1 VLQETVIDDARGGVA
16 FVAFSEDCRVE
27 GKVDLGGSRLAD
39 LLNREE
45 TITVRD
51 CVVTSTADGHAQA
64 FDELEIS
71 RDELNIVVA
80 SGPRG
85 DPSRRL
91 ATRPAGVAMQLGPYS
106 AAGFMHGPATSN
118 PVRGFHNRPIMVAL
132 TDAVLEYQFCR
143 EPVEERFGTVLINRH
158 MAESLH
164 LLEGY
169 MTAPEMLET
178 SDGAASTDPAA
189 APPAF

>member
-1 VLQETVIDDARGGVA
+1 MDAARGGVD
-16 FVAFSEDCRVE
+16 FVAFAEDCRVE
-27 GKVDLGGSRLAD
+27 GKVDLGDSRLAD
-39 LLNREE
+39 LLNRQE
-45 TITVRD
+45 TIMVRD

-64 FDELEIS
+64 FDELEIQ
-71 RDELNIVVA
+71 RDELDIVVV

-106 AAGFMHGPATSN
+106 AAGFMHGPPTAN
-118 PVRGFHNRPIMVAL
+118 PVRGFHNKPIMVAL

-143 EPVEERFGTVLINRH
+143 EAVEERFSTVLVNRH
-158 MAESLH
+158 LAESLH

-169 MTAPEMLET
+169 LMSPELP
-178 SDGAASTDPAA
+178 SRFAGCP
-189 APPAF
+189 

>member
-1 VLQETVIDDARGGVA
+1 VLQETSIDAAAGGVD
-16 FVAFSEDCRVE
+16 FVAFAEDCRVE
-27 GKVDLGGSRLAD
+27 GRVDLGDSRLAD

-45 TITVRD
+45 TIMVRD
-51 CVVTSTADGHAQA
+51 CVVTSTTDGHART

-71 RDELNIVVA
+71 RDELNVVVA

-106 AAGFMHGPATSN
+106 AAGFMHGPPTAN
-118 PVRGFHNRPIMVAL
+118 PVRGFYNKPIMVAL
-132 TDAVLEYQFCR
+132 TDAILEYQFCQQ
-143 EPVEERFGTVLINRH
+143 PVEEHFGTVLINRH
-158 MAESLH
+158 LAESLH

-169 MTAPEMLET
+169 LVAPEMLSVAGET
-178 SDGAASTDPAA
+178 SSIDPGA
-189 APPAF
+189 APPAS